1 MVSLEEAAEI
11 LERARRRAE
20 EEKRAEEKA
29 KEWARSALGLDL
41 DALERLVVYLERR
54 FRELEGRRRALEE
67 LAGDPSPLFGGEDL
81 RGEIARVSELA
92 ERYWASWRSL
102 AVAVGELKRLARA
115 ETQV

>member
-1 MVSLEEAAEI
+1 VATPAEI
-11 LERARRRAE
+11 LEKARLRVEEERRAE
-20 EEKRAEEKA
+20 ERA

-41 DALERLVVYLERR
+41 DALERLVALLERR
-54 FRELEGRRRALEE
+54 FRELEGRRRELEA
-67 LAGDPSPLFGGEDL
+67 LAGAPLFGGEDL

-115 ETQV
+115 EARA